1 MKIGVRAH
9 DYGKHSIEG
18 LASLLRE
25 EGYDGAQLALPKVFE
40 EIDSY
45 EDIRLSHI
53 ERIRRAF
60 EKNRVEIP
68 VMGCYMDLGN
78 PDRSVREY
86 AVETLKNCLL
96 YAKEMG
102 AGVVGTETAYPR
114 LSREERAAWCPYM
127 MDSLMRVMEEAQRI
141 DMKLA
146 IEPVYWH
153 PIADLETTLKTIRMV
168 DDPAHL
174 RLIFDASNLLE
185 FPETTD
191 QDAYWNQW
199 LASVGTYID
208 VMHIKDY
215 SLGKDRAYQPKQ
227 LGEGILRYAE
237 ISRWLH
243 ENKPDMYLLR
253 EEMNPASAG
262 ADIAFMRRM

>member
-1 MKIGVRAH
+1 
-9 DYGKHSIEG
+9 
-18 LASLLRE
+18 
-25 EGYDGAQLALPKVFE
+25 
-40 EIDSY
+40 
-45 EDIRLSHI
+45 
-53 ERIRRAF
+53 
-60 EKNRVEIP
+60 
-68 VMGCYMDLGN
+68 
-78 PDRSVREY
+78 
-86 AVETLKNCLL
+86 
-96 YAKEMG
+96 
-102 AGVVGTETAYPR
+102 
-114 LSREERAAWCPYM
+114 
-127 MDSLMRVMEEAQRI
+127 
-141 DMKLA
+141 MKLA

-153 PIADLETTLKTIRMV
+153 PLADLETTLKTIRMV

-215 SLGKDRAYQPKQ
+215 SLGKDPRIPAKTAGQRPSCGMKKSAA
-227 LGEGILRYAE
+227 GFMKTNR
-237 ISRWLH
+237 
-243 ENKPDMYLLR
+243 DMYLLR

>member
-9 DYGKHSIEG
+9 DYGKHNIEE

-25 EGYDGAQLALPKVFE
+25 EGYDGAQLALPKAFK

-45 EDIRLSHI
+45 GDIRLSHI

-60 EKNRVEIP
+60 EENQVEIP

-78 PDRSVREY
+78 PDHSVRQY
-86 AVETLKNCLL
+86 AVETLKSCLH
-96 YAKEMG
+96 YGKEMG
-102 AGVVGTETAYPR
+102 AGVVGTETAYPH
-114 LSREERAAWCPYM
+114 LSREDRAAWRPYM
-127 MDSLMRVMEEAQRI
+127 MDSLKRVMEEAQRI

-153 PIADLETTLKTIRMV
+153 PLMDLETTLETIRAV
-168 DDPAHL
+168 DDPEHL

-185 FPETTD
+185 YPESTD
-191 QDAYWNQW
+191 QDAYWNRW
-199 LASVGTYID
+199 LASAGTYID

-215 SLGKDRAYQPKQ
+215 SLGKDREYQPRQ
-227 LGEGILRYAE
+227 LGEGILRYKE

-243 ENKPDMYLLR
+243 EQKTDMYLLR

-262 ADIAFMRRM
+262 ADIEFMRRL

>member
-9 DYGKHSIEG
+9 DYGKRGIEE
-18 LASLLRE
+18 LACLLHG
-25 EGYDGAQLALPKVFE
+25 EGYDGAQLALPKAFK

-45 EDIRLSHI
+45 QDIRLSHI

-60 EKNRVEIP
+60 EENQVEIP

-78 PDRSVREY
+78 PDDEARQY
-86 AVETLKNCLL
+86 AVKTIKTCLN
-96 YAKEMG
+96 YGKEMG
-102 AGVVGTETAYPR
+102 AGVVGTETAYAH
-114 LSREERAAWCPYM
+114 LNKGERAAWRPFM
-127 MDSLMRVMEEAQRI
+127 MDSLKRVMEEAQRI

-153 PIADLETTLKTIRMV
+153 PLTDLETTLEVIRMV
-168 DDPAHL
+168 DDPEHL

-185 FPETTD
+185 YPESTD
-191 QDAYWNQW
+191 QDTYWSQW
-199 LASVGTYID
+199 LEGIGAYIH

-215 SLGKDRAYQPKQ
+215 SLGKDRAYQPEQ
-227 LGEGILRYAE
+227 LGEGILRYKE

-243 ENKPDMYLLR
+243 ENRTDMYLLR
-253 EEMNPASAG
+253 EEMNPAA
-262 ADIAFMRRM
+262 ARKDIEFMKRL

>member
-9 DYGKHSIEG
+9 DYGKHSIEN

-25 EGYDGAQLALPKVFE
+25 EGYDGAQLALPKAFK
-40 EIDSY
+40 EIDTY
-45 EDIRLSHI
+45 EDIRPSHI

-60 EKNRVEIP
+60 EENRVEIP

-78 PDRSVREY
+78 PDDGIRRY
-86 AVETLKNCLL
+86 AVETLKACLG
-96 YAKEMG
+96 YGKEMG
-102 AGVVGTETAYPR
+102 AGMVGTETAYPR
-114 LSREERAAWCPYM
+114 LNREERAAWRPYM
-127 MDSLMRVMEEAQRI
+127 MDSLKRVMEEARRV

-153 PIADLETTLKTIRMV
+153 PLTDIETTLETIRIL
-168 DDPAHL
+168 DDPEHL

-185 FPETTD
+185 FPESTD
-191 QDAYWNQW
+191 QDAYWSQW
-199 LASVGTYID
+199 LSSAGAYID

-215 SLGKDRAYQPKQ
+215 SLGTDRAYQPKQ
-227 LGEGILRYAE
+227 LGEGILRYKE

-243 ENKPDMYLLR
+243 DNKPDMYLLR

-262 ADIAFMRRM
+262 ADIAFMRLL